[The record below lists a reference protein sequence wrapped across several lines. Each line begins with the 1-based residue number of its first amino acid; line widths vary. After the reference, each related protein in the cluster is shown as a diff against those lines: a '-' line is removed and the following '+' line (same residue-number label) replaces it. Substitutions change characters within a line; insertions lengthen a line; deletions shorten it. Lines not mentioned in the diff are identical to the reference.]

1 MGHFNYTLEGDI
13 SKKEMKGEDKRNA
26 LLQVE
31 IPRLSSLTSSTNSSE
46 MSDDSLDA
54 EGVEIKD
61 VPPTIHTLTECLHR
75 IHALEKD
82 NNNLQNSLL
91 EALGLVQLLKQNQLE
106 EMPFNVR
113 KSALDSVQ
121 KEEIEEKTELVF
133 LFGRC
138 FNMSMNIKILNQCN
152 YADPNIASRLLID
165 FQILASSLQS
175 KLINYQCHSCNF
187 MSLKK

>member
-1 MGHFNYTLEGDI
+1 MG
-13 SKKEMKGEDKRNA
+13 
-26 LLQVE
+26 
-31 IPRLSSLTSSTNSSE
+31 
-46 MSDDSLDA
+46 
-54 EGVEIKD
+54 
-61 VPPTIHTLTECLHR
+61 TIHTLTECLHR

-152 YADPNIASRLLID
+152 YADPNIASRLMID
-165 FQILASSLQS
+165 FNVIDSSLQS
-175 KLINYQCHSCNF
+175 KLMHYQCNSLDL
-187 MSLKK
+187 MSLNRR

>member
-1 MGHFNYTLEGDI
+1 MFFIL
-13 SKKEMKGEDKRNA
+13 EMKGGDKRSA

-31 IPRLSSLTSSTNSSE
+31 IPRLSSLTSSTSSE
-46 MSDDSLDA
+46 MSD
-54 EGVEIKD
+54 EGVEIK

-121 KEEIEEKTELVF
+121 KEQIQEKTELVF

-152 YADPNIASRLLID
+152 YADPNIASRIMID
-165 FQILASSLQS
+165 FHAIDSSLQT
-175 KLINYQCHSCNF
+175 KLMHYQCNSLDL
-187 MSLKK
+187 MSLNKR